1 MAGPLDGKVALVTGA
16 AAGMGRSHAILLAER
31 GADVIVHDINGEGAG
46 ETAESVRQAGRR
58 AHVIALDIRETSA
71 FQEAIRSAA
80 GEVGPIDILVNNAGV
95 GGQGL
100 LIDQIDEDTFD
111 RMFAVHVKGAFFAT
125 QAVVPGMK
133 DRRFGRIV
141 NIASNFAMGG
151 APFASHYAAA
161 KSALSGF
168 TKCWARELAPFN
180 ITVNAVAPGILETD
194 MTLGSIGKARIDAMA
209 EEVPIGR
216 IAQPIDISYAV
227 AWLASPE
234 ADMVTGQVVSP
245 NGGVTI
251 VGY

>member
-1 MAGPLDGKVALVTGA
+1 MTGSLDGKTALVTGS

-31 GADVIVHDINGEGAG
+31 GADVIVHDINADGAEETGEA
-46 ETAESVRQAGRR
+46 VRRTGRK
-58 AHVIALDIRETSA
+58 AHVIALDIRETAA
-71 FQEAIRSAA
+71 FQDAIGKAA
-80 GEVGPIDILVNNAGV
+80 DDVGAVDILVNNAGV

-100 LIDQIDEDTFD
+100 LIDQIDADTFD

-125 QAVVPGMK
+125 QAVVSGMK
-133 DRRFGRIV
+133 QRRYGRIV

-168 TKCWARELAPFN
+168 TKSWARELAPFN

-194 MTLGSIGKARIDAMA
+194 MTLDSIGKERIDAMA

-227 AWLASPE
+227 AWLASAE